1 MAFSMYAAS
10 VPVFVHGLKNLSAIL
25 RKAVA
30 HAEAKKIDPAV
41 LVNMR
46 LAPDMLPLAR
56 QVQIATDNA
65 KGPAAR
71 LSGVERPVYEDNETT
86 FDELLARIDKTIAFL
101 ESIDAAKFEGSE
113 DRAITMQIRG
123 QELKFRGQ
131 PYLLTFALPNF
142 YFHVVTAYAILR
154 HAGVEIGK
162 PDFLGPYQTE

>member
-71 LSGVERPVYEDNETT
+71 LSSVERPVYEDNETT